1 MAKGKVKRSS
11 KCRWM
16 RIYSSVSTPWRDCR
30 GKSCSVSKT
39 VKSFEAKDARKM
51 DLCHKVEAINTLGQ
65 VIPLYQP
72 MCVPKL
78 TKENSYLI
86 PADTGEVWG
95 KPGSRLIA

>member
-1 MAKGKVKRSS
+1 
-11 KCRWM
+11 
-16 RIYSSVSTPWRDCR
+16 
-30 GKSCSVSKT
+30 
-39 VKSFEAKDARKM
+39 M
-51 DLCHKVEAINTLGQ
+51 DLCYKVEAINTLGQ